1 MDIEQI
7 IEIARMYYEQNLSQE
22 DIALKAKISRAT
34 VSRALKDARE
44 RGFIRTVV
52 ISPSEVSQRLQDWLR
67 TCFNL
72 KFVAI
77 APSRTDTDASID
89 LVGQVAAAHL
99 EATVTQDCV
108 LGVAG
113 GRTMLSLARQLKPA
127 DRPGVLVLPIMGG
140 WIGQTAICASDVAR
154 EIAERWNARAN
165 VLFAPALVKDE
176 IARQALLRE
185 EAITEIL
192 RGASNADM
200 AVIGI
205 ASVTLEVNAGDY
217 VSGTGRISSRD
228 VAELVKRGV
237 VGETCAQFFDIKGRP
252 VDVWNRTRTIAVPL
266 EDLVK
271 MPNVL
276 AVGAGAD
283 KARAFLGACRMGIVK
298 SLIVSEDLASE
309 MQRLDALE

>member
-22 DIALKAKISRAT
+22 DIALKSKISRAT

-72 KFVAI
+72 KFVSI

-127 DRPGVLVLPIMGG
+127 DRTGVLVLPIMGG

>member
-1 MDIEQI
+1 MP
-7 IEIARMYYEQNLSQE
+7 AS
-22 DIALKAKISRAT
+22 A
-34 VSRALKDARE
+34 VS
-44 RGFIRTVV
+44 IRTVV
-52 ISPSEVSQRLQDWLR
+52 ISPSEVSQRLQTGAHPALTEIR
-67 TCFNL
+67 GHC
-72 KFVAI
+72 A
-77 APSRTDTDASID
+77 SRTDTAASID

-99 EATVTQDCV
+99 EATVTLDCV

-176 IARQALLRE
+176 IARQALCVKKPLQKFCTGFQR
-185 EAITEIL
+185 
-192 RGASNADM
+192 RHGGDRHRF
-200 AVIGI
+200 GD
-205 ASVTLEVNAGDY
+205 AG
-217 VSGTGRISSRD
+217 SERRRLCRGTGRIAARD

-237 VGETCAQFFDIKGRP
+237 VGETCRSSSTSRVARWMCGTSPAPLPCRGRP
-252 VDVWNRTRTIAVPL
+252 
-266 EDLVK
+266 VK

-298 SLIVSEDLASE
+298 SLIVSEDLANE
-309 MQRLDALE
+309 MQRLEALE